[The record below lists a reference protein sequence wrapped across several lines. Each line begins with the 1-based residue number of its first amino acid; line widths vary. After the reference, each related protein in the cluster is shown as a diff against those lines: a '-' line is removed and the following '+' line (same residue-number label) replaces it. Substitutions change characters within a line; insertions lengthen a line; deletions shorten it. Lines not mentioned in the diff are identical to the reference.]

1 MDWPQVIVAVGTW
14 ALVGATLW
22 LVHGQ
27 LSTAKEQRKLQLY
40 LELRKDFDGVLVSAR
55 KALADQLLKG
65 APHDDIKETIMNFF
79 EDMGMAGIEEEQ
91 RLSGDPPQAVVDV
104 GLGLRGTPQ
113 LA

>member
-40 LELRKDFDGVLVSAR
+40 LELRKDLFRPVSGRWVQSWVQGQSPLCRRDRQGAR
-55 KALADQLLKG
+55 AAFQG
-65 APHDDIKETIMNFF
+65 SVIANW
-79 EDMGMAGIEEEQ
+79 Q
-91 RLSGDPPQAVVDV
+91 SGDILI
-104 GLGLRGTPQ
+104 GRLHENEH
-113 LA
+113 